1 MVRRYLGSF
10 VFTSFTYSGIFVL
23 FLYLFNTAPIIAEKN
38 HQTIQSIKIALIDP
52 LPKIE
57 PKPIE
62 QKHLPQPIVKK
73 IEPKPIET
81 KPKPVEKII
90 KKPLPLPK
98 EPLVEKKVAPLEQIP
113 VQQITPAA
121 KPIVAKKQVIAPPKV
136 DVETIK
142 NLFLSDLRNKI
153 NANKF
158 YPKVAQRRGIE
169 GNVKVSFYILHNGQ
183 LGDITII
190 SGKKVF
196 NEAVTNAIKNSFPIK
211 VPKELIN
218 FPMNVNLQ
226 LNFSL
231 S

>member
-1 MVRRYLGSF
+1 MVKRYLGSF
-10 VFTSFTYSGIFVL
+10 IFTSFTYSGIFVL

-62 QKHLPQPIVKK
+62 QIPLPQPVIKK
-73 IEPKPIET
+73 IEPKHIET
-81 KPKPVEKII
+81 KPKPVEKIV

-98 EPLVEKKVAPLEQIP
+98 ETLVEKKVEPIIEPIP
-113 VQQITPAA
+113 TKQITQTE
-121 KPIVAKKQVIAPPKV
+121 PIVAKKQIIAPQKV
-136 DVETIK
+136 DIETIK